1 MFNIKETA
9 NTLKSTAAKVNKE
22 VLKTS
27 EVVVEE
33 TIAAGEEWN
42 KVFEKALKTGTHILG
57 QQQEL
62 GLMALEG
69 LKKQY
74 ATGNVRLRKLLGFQT
89 PEIVETVK
97 ATATTVEKK
106 AKKVLSSTTKK
117 VAKEVKATA
126 PKTKKVLASTAK
138 KAVKTAKPTAA
149 KAKKVLATTAKK
161 AAPKA
166 ATTKKVLATTKKV
179 TPAKVAVKPVAKKA
193 TKIDLKVINGI
204 GPKMEKVLNAAG
216 FMTYADI
223 ATATEA
229 KLKAVLL
236 AENPR
241 YAMYEPKEWIAE
253 AKKLNK

>member
-1 MFNIKETA
+1 MLNIKETA
-9 NTLKSTAAKVNKE
+9 STLKSTAQKVNKE

-69 LKKQY
+69 MKKQY
-74 ATGNVRLRKLLGFQT
+74 ATGNVRLRKLFGFQT
-89 PEIVETVK
+89 PEIIETVEAK
-97 ATATTVEKK
+97 VATVEKK
-106 AKKVLSSTTKK
+106 AKKVLSSTAKK
-117 VAKEVKATA
+117 VEKEVATVEKKA
-126 PKTKKVLASTAK
+126 KKVLASTAK

-149 KAKKVLATTAKK
+149 KTKKVLATTAKK

-166 ATTKKVLATTKKV
+166 ATTKKV
-179 TPAKVAVKPVAKKA
+179 TPAKATVKPVAKKA

-216 FMTYADI
+216 IMTYSDLA
-223 ATATEA
+223 AFNEA
-229 KLKAVLL
+229 GLKNILL

-253 AKKLNK
+253 AKTLITK

>member
-9 NTLKSTAAKVNKE
+9 NTLKSTAVKVNKE

-42 KVFEKALKTGTHILG
+42 KVFEKALKTGTTILG

-62 GLMALEG
+62 ALFALEG

-138 KAVKTAKPTAA
+138 KAVQTAKPTAA

-166 ATTKKVLATTKKV
+166 ATTKKVLATTKK
-179 TPAKVAVKPVAKKA
+179 AVKPVAKKA

-223 ATATEA
+223 ATATEV

-253 AKKLNK
+253 AKKLAKK

>member
-9 NTLKSTAAKVNKE
+9 STLKSTAAKVNKE

-62 GLMALEG
+62 ALIALEG
-69 LKKQY
+69 MKKQY

-97 ATATTVEKK
+97 AKVATVETK
-106 AKKVLSSTTKK
+106 AKKVLSSTSKK
-117 VAKEVKATA
+117 VEKEVATIET
-126 PKTKKVLASTAK
+126 KTKKVLASTAK
-138 KAVKTAKPTAA
+138 KTAKPTAT
-149 KAKKVLATTAKK
+149 KTKKVLATTAKK
-161 AAPKA
+161 VAPK
-166 ATTKKVLATTKKV
+166 TTTKKV
-179 TPAKVAVKPVAKKA
+179 TKVTAKPVAKKA

-204 GPKMEKVLNAAG
+204 GPKMEKVLNTAG
-216 FMTYADI
+216 FNTYADL

-229 KLKAVLL
+229 GLKTVLL

-253 AKKLNK
+253 AKTLTVK

>member
-1 MFNIKETA
+1 MINIKETA
-9 NTLKSTAAKVNKE
+9 STLKSTATKVNKE

-42 KVFEKALKTGTHILG
+42 KVFEKALKTGTQILG

-89 PEIVETVK
+89 PDIVETVK
-97 ATATTVEKK
+97 AKATTVETK
-106 AKKVLSSTTKK
+106 AKKVLSSTKK
-117 VAKEVKATA
+117 VVKTA
-126 PKTKKVLASTAK
+126 PKAKKVLASTAK
-138 KAVKTAKPTAA
+138 KAVKAAKPTAA
-149 KAKKVLATTAKK
+149 KAKKVLATTVKK

-166 ATTKKVLATTKKV
+166 AATKKILATTKKV
-179 TPAKVAVKPVAKKA
+179 TPAKVTAKPVAKKA

-216 FMTYADI
+216 FFTYADI
-223 ATATEA
+223 AAATEA
-229 KLKAVLL
+229 ALKTVLL
-236 AENPR
+236 AENKR
-241 YAMYEPKEWIAE
+241 YAMYEPKEWIAQ
-253 AKKLNK
+253 AKKLATK